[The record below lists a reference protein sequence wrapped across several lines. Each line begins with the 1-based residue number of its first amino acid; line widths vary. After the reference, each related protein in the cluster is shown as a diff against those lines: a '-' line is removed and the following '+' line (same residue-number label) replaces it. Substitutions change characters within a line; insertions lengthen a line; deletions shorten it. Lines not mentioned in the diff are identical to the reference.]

1 MLNVNN
7 IAHLVYIC
15 NSNVNSAV
23 KQKTTID
30 IYLPYILHTFTP
42 FYVSESVQDVW
53 EVNRCL
59 IDYLAFLAM
68 LVYNTIIML
77 QQNSF
82 SPGFELVGST
92 LANPDSDPSLS
103 ESHISEVVLDIYHNP
118 AARLGNTLLRFN
130 VTPSDVSAYQA
141 RAKDLGLDDQK
152 TPVLGGGQFG
162 VIRWN
167 LEQSI
172 LIAPLEPGQP
182 AEQSNN
188 PAAIVAKRLG
198 IRSERGV
205 KGNSEFLNIWC
216 TLGASAL
223 GDLNDIVPGLGDSV
237 SLRDYEA
244 NDGGMSYPGSMLTEG
259 MSNGTVLVAPT
270 PQEGV
275 SLETTAWSAVHD
287 NILHLYGNLLLRTP
301 EFNELVRQFGPE
313 KDVGKLD
320 SSLAYAAGHIHG
332 LRDYSWYNKLIGKEH
347 FAPYAGLRGF
357 LGTFLDSGNSS
368 VKRLNRE
375 IELLN
380 KFRTGKASE
389 LEEDEYRT
397 LVLGK
402 DSVLDQF
409 DQAANSIPQRF
420 LAVTADLYK
429 EPALDNSKIVAIT
442 QALASQLLKV

>member
-1 MLNVNN
+1 MQFDNTKIKGIRTLVKFRINHDATRSRNRIITTTLGKFGFLNANYRGECPN
-7 IAHLVYIC
+7 DEEFWIAEIDSVVIKNHPVSGIFILTPLYKVAPDEYDYITHGLYTYEDHEGIRLVYPKI
-15 NSNVNSAV
+15 
-23 KQKTTID
+23 Q
-30 IYLPYILHTFTP
+30 
-42 FYVSESVQDVW
+42 
-53 EVNRCL
+53 
-59 IDYLAFLAM
+59 
-68 LVYNTIIML
+68 
-77 QQNSF
+77 
-82 SPGFELVGST
+82 
-92 LANPDSDPSLS
+92 
-103 ESHISEVVLDIYHNP
+103 
-118 AARLGNTLLRFN
+118 
-130 VTPSDVSAYQA
+130 
-141 RAKDLGLDDQK
+141 
-152 TPVLGGGQFG
+152 GGQFG